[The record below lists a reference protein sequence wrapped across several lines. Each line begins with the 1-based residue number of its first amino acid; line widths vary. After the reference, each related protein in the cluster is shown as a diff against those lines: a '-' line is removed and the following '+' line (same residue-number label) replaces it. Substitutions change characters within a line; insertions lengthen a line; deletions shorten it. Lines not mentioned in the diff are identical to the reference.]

1 MRRGDANGWLVELG
15 DRARKRVRSVRMGRL
30 DRENERLR
38 AETAVLRDV
47 LEKERVA
54 LADVM
59 SSIHEGSA
67 SKRRVRPMRTIVIAG
82 GAYLLGTWAGRERYQ
97 QILGAFRGAVEDI
110 RQRWRWSPAWE
121 SAGLPDAGVPVVPD
135 EPSVVR

>member
-1 MRRGDANGWLVELG
+1 MMPTDGWWSSETGLASGSEAFGWEGWTVRTSACEPRR
-15 DRARKRVRSVRMGRL
+15 RSCEMSSS
-30 DRENERLR
+30 
-38 AETAVLRDV
+38 
-47 LEKERVA
+47 KERVA

-82 GAYLLGTWAGRERYQ
+82 GAYLLGTRAGRERYQ